1 MDVPP
6 SRSPEGHSLF
16 ALDARR
22 RLKEIA
28 HARLVDK
35 TLSRPLLKALILLAA
50 TQPADHRRSGGD
62 RVLSADALLTD
73 GGQLALAVMRA
84 LIVLATLPP
93 DGSYAPENLIA
104 WTHEIPED
112 TLTRTVKTLA
122 ALGIIER
129 HPDADEYRL
138 TPVPSGSN
146 VLDGWPPTNSTPKR
160 VSTRS
165 DLSDLQDSLF
175 AERHIP
181 IVVLTEQSA
190 EKPILP
196 VREVRL
202 IVGGEAEIF
211 LLADHLTAQL
221 RTRLGR
227 NFGVSRG
234 MARIFWPGLSLA
246 SDPFDHPLVAVLDV
260 ETPEAALAEFA
271 HQFDLSRPHIRKEI
285 KLIEALCS
293 NAERQATRLQADI
306 RIKDRELQEVRDNLH
321 AAQRQL
327 KSRDE

>member
-1 MDVPP
+1 MAD
-6 SRSPEGHSLF
+6 LF

-22 RLKEIA
+22 RLKEIT

-35 TLSRPLLKALILLAA
+35 TLSRSLLKALILLAA
-50 TQPADHRRSGGD
+50 TQPADDRRSGGD

-93 DGSYAPENLIA
+93 NGSYAPENLVA

-138 TPVPSGSN
+138 APFLSTRPD
-146 VLDGWPPTNSTPKR
+146 VLDGWPPADYTPKL

-165 DLSDLQDSLF
+165 DLSDLQTSLL
-175 AERHIP
+175 AERHGP

-190 EKPILP
+190 EKPVLP
-196 VREVRL
+196 IREVRL
-202 IVGGEAEIF
+202 IAGNDAEIF
-211 LLADHLTAQL
+211 LLADHLTSQL
-221 RTRLGR
+221 RQQLGS
-227 NFGVSRG
+227 NFAVSRG
-234 MARIFWPGLSLA
+234 MARIFWPGLSRT

-271 HQFDLSRPHIRKEI
+271 RQFDLSRPHIRAEI
-285 KLIEALCS
+285 KLIEGLRSA
-293 NAERQATRLQADI
+293 AESQVTKQKADLG
-306 RIKDRELQEVRDNLH
+306 IKDRELQDVRGNLD
-321 AAQRQL
+321 AAQRRL
-327 KSRDE
+327 KDREG